1 MKQPM
6 KREIAKRM
14 LVLLTGI
21 TLAQVTR
28 AETDLGFRLTSSTLK
43 EGKPMLAEQVLDSFG
58 CTGRSQSPELR
69 WMRAPSGTKSF
80 AITLYDP
87 DAPTGSG
94 WWHWVVI
101 DIPAA
106 ISELVPGAGD
116 LGNNLLPP
124 GCRQGRTDFGPP
136 GYGGPCPPA
145 GDPPHHYLFTVYAL
159 DIDKLDVGEA
169 ASAAMIGF
177 AMHRHI
183 LAKAVL
189 SVTYGR

>member
-1 MKQPM
+1 M
-6 KREIAKRM
+6 KRDIAKKM

-21 TLAQVTR
+21 TLAQSTK
-28 AETDLGFRLTSSTLK
+28 AETDLGFRLTSPTLMP
-43 EGKPMLAEQVLDSFG
+43 GKPMLAEQVLDSFG
-58 CTGRSQSPELR
+58 CTGRNQSPGLR
-69 WMRAPSGTKSF
+69 WIGAPSKTKSF
-80 AITLYDP
+80 AITVYDP

-101 DIPAA
+101 DIPASV
-106 ISELVPGAGD
+106 SELVPGAGD
-116 LGNNLLPP
+116 PGNKLLPA

-159 DIDKLDVGEA
+159 DIDKLDVGEG
-169 ASAAMIGF
+169 ASPAMIGF
-177 AMHRHI
+177 AMHQHI

-189 SVTYGR
+189 TVTYGR

>member
-1 MKQPM
+1 MKADII
-6 KREIAKRM
+6 KTM
-14 LVLLTGI
+14 LVLLAGL
-21 TLAQVTR
+21 TLGEPIK
-28 AETDLGFRLTSSTLK
+28 AEKDIGFRLTSSTLT
-43 EGKPMLAEQVLDSFG
+43 EGEPMLDEQVLDSFG
-58 CTGRSQSPELR
+58 CTGRNQSPDLR

-80 AITLYDP
+80 VVTLYDP

-94 WWHWVVI
+94 WWHWVVF
-101 DIPAA
+101 DIPPGV
-106 ISELVPGAGD
+106 SELVRSAGD
-116 LGNNLLPP
+116 PSKNLLPA

-159 DIDKLDVGEA
+159 DIDKLEVGEA
-169 ASAAMIGF
+169 ASPAMIGF

-189 SVTYGR
+189 AVTFGR

>member
-1 MKQPM
+1 M
-6 KREIAKRM
+6 KRDITKTM
-14 LVLLTGI
+14 LVLLTGF
-21 TLAQVTR
+21 TLAQLTK
-28 AETDLGFRLTSSTLK
+28 AETDLGFRLTSSTLT
-43 EGKPMLAEQVLDSFG
+43 EGKPMLHEQVLDSLG
-58 CTGRSQSPELR
+58 CTGKNQSPHLR

-94 WWHWVVI
+94 WWHWVVF
-101 DIPAA
+101 DIPASV
-106 ISELVPGAGD
+106 SELVPGAGD
-116 LGNNLLPP
+116 PGKNLLPT

-145 GDPPHHYLFTVYAL
+145 GDPPHRYVFTVYAL

-189 SVTYGR
+189 AVTYGR